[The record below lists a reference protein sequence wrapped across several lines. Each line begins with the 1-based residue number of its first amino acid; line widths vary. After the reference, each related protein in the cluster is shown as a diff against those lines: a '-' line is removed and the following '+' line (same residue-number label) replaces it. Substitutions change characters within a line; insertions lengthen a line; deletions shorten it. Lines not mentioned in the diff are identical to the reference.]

1 MPAANPWIPA
11 GCPRVPMIRTEPLMA
26 LARRSAVSSL
36 SAVSGRVASSWNS
49 FSWIGTSAGAVRM
62 HYHRIYKNVYAYTVT
77 NQYGGEEHGRT
88 DRLVSPAE
96 PGILLGRTRILADRR
111 DQQMIPSTQRR
122 SGERRLPNV
131 WNTATEGRD
140 GWAWQRQSLAT

>member
-1 MPAANPWIPA
+1 
-11 GCPRVPMIRTEPLMA
+11 
-26 LARRSAVSSL
+26 
-36 SAVSGRVASSWNS
+36 
-49 FSWIGTSAGAVRM
+49 M

-77 NQYGGEEHGRT
+77 NQYDGEEHGRT

-96 PGILLGRTRILADRR
+96 PGILLARTRILADRR